1 MPVSAPRPPLPVRT
15 EEKKRA
21 SATPV
26 QQLVAEAVE
35 AVLSKK
41 GHDITLMDM
50 RGVSGVA
57 DFFLLC
63 TADAELQT
71 RAIVDAV
78 QERLRERCGERPWH
92 IEGYEHLQWVLLDYV
107 DLVVH
112 VFMPERRT
120 FYNLERLWGD
130 APREQ
135 IPDDAT
141 PARIRL
147 LQDTPTPA

>member
-1 MPVSAPRPPLPVRT
+1 MPVSAPRPTIPVRT

-21 SATPV
+21 STTPV
-26 QQLVAEAVE
+26 QQLVIEAVE

-41 GHDITLMDM
+41 GHDVLLIDM

-71 RAIVDAV
+71 RAIVEAV
-78 QERLRERCGERPWH
+78 QERLRQQCGERPWH
-92 IEGYEHLQWVLLDYV
+92 IEGYEHLQWVLMDYV

-130 APREQ
+130 APREH
-135 IPDDAT
+135 IPDDGT
-141 PARIRL
+141 PVRIRL
-147 LQDTPTPA
+147 LQDLSAPA